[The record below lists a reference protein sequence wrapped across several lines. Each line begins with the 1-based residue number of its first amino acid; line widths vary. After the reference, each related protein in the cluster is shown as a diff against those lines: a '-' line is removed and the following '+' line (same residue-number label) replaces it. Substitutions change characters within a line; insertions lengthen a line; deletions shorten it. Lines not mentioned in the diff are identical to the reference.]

1 MMDAEVVKEFAHLQE
16 QINDLV
22 LRAENYLIEKH
33 NENSEAIDDIT
44 LSLLESAGK

>member
-22 LRAENYLIEKH
+22 LRVETNLLNKH
-33 NENSEAIDDIT
+33 DENSEAIDDIT